1 MTEFFLAN
9 WSNILLSLISAGLL
23 AFGRW
28 AWKQMKTYRKML
40 EDKERTEIDD
50 RIDEKIA
57 PVLQEIEQLREY
69 VRGVD
74 LEEKRKLDLIVAS
87 YRYRLVQLC
96 KLYLKQ
102 GYMTQE
108 QFEQLSEFYKMYH
121 GLGGNGQAEEYYD
134 KTRALPIK

>member
-87 YRYRLVQLC
+87 YRYRLV
-96 KLYLKQ
+96 
-102 GYMTQE
+102 
-108 QFEQLSEFYKMYH
+108 
-121 GLGGNGQAEEYYD
+121 
-134 KTRALPIK
+134 